1 MALNL
6 NTKKKLCKILS
17 NGPIPELGNIT
28 GPVLYPTR
36 IPMNRIVN
44 MVQHGRKV
52 IEVNPKDHNQTI
64 QLTLTN
70 VMKDNFITKDEYI
83 SKYINVPKQSTKE
96 VIPPAKTPEPVV
108 EVPKV
113 DEPATPEVNEPEV
126 TEEVV
131 PVPSE
136 EPEEEKK
143 EETPENPIEDK
154 IVFTPVTTTPEEE
167 KDASDPVVNPDFN
180 SRNANSYRNEYN
192 GGGKKK
198 HHRR

>member
-1 MALNL
+1 M
-6 NTKKKLCKILS
+6 
-17 NGPIPELGNIT
+17 
-28 GPVLYPTR
+28 
-36 IPMNRIVN
+36 
-44 MVQHGRKV
+44 
-52 IEVNPKDHNQTI
+52 
-64 QLTLTN
+64 
-70 VMKDNFITKDEYI
+70 
-83 SKYINVPKQSTKE
+83 KYITCIFEQIVSQELENRQIYKGVVWFIKRGVIVGETLVWWKGLAKELELDIESVDETKE
-96 VIPPAKTPEPVV
+96 EST
-108 EVPKV
+108 
-113 DEPATPEVNEPEV
+113 EV